1 MRACVPSAKY
11 FAPLFAGMGLLIAP
25 QADAQIEGIISFEG
39 KPPALAGLDMSSDP
53 ICQRLNP
60 QGKSQALRIEDG
72 KLADVFAYLI
82 AAPKPKHAVRA
93 KAKMP
98 IKDCQ
103 LSPRVFGMQVGQRL
117 LVENHDQT
125 LHSLRIDGAPDIA
138 AMRLPRP
145 GAQVTHRFS
154 EPKVMHTLKC
164 DVHSWESA
172 YVGVLDHPYFAV
184 SDPQGRLR
192 IPVEG
197 LPDGSYELRL
207 WHEVLGVQ
215 TLTVRVSKGSAH
227 FTASF
232 RQT

>member
-11 FAPLFAGMGLLIAP
+11 FAPLLVGMGLLIAP

-39 KPPALAGLDMSSDP
+39 KPPAPANLDMSSDP
-53 ICQRLNP
+53 VCQRLNP
-60 QGKSQALRIEDG
+60 QSKSLALRIEGG
-72 KLADVFAYLI
+72 KVADVFAYLV
-82 AAPKPKHAVRA
+82 APPKRAHPVRP
-93 KAKMP
+93 KARIS
-98 IKDCQ
+98 IKGCQ
-103 LSPRVFGMQVGQRL
+103 LSPRVFGMQVGQKL

-125 LHSLRIDGAPDIA
+125 LHSLRIDGAPDFA

-145 GAQVTHRFS
+145 GAQVTYRFT

-164 DVHSWESA
+164 DVHRWESA
-172 YVGVLDHPYFAV
+172 YIGVLDHPYFAV

-215 TLTVRVSKGSAH
+215 TLTVEVSKGSAD
-227 FTASF
+227 FAASF
-232 RQT
+232 RQP